1 MFKRKEKNI
10 TTTAPINLTTINEP
24 MTVITEQIKTI
35 RTNINFAATD
45 HKLRTLMVTSAMLG
59 EGKSTVSGNLAVEYA
74 KEGRQASLTV
84 DADLRRPTIHK
95 TFGLKNHK
103 GLSSWLANQID
114 DVNDAIH
121 PVIGNL

>member
-24 MTVITEQIKTI
+24 MSVITEQIKTI

-45 HKLRTLMVTSAMLG
+45 HKLRTLMVISAMLG
-59 EGKSTVSGNLAVEYA
+59 EGKLTVSGNLAVEYA
-74 KEGRQASLTV
+74 KEGKQVLLV

>member
-1 MFKRKEKNI
+1 MPRKE
-10 TTTAPINLTTINEP
+10 
-24 MTVITEQIKTI
+24 
-35 RTNINFAATD
+35 
-45 HKLRTLMVTSAMLG
+45 
-59 EGKSTVSGNLAVEYA
+59 GKQVL
-74 KEGRQASLTV
+74 LV

-103 GLSSWLANQID
+103 GLSSWVANQID

>member
-24 MTVITEQIKTI
+24 MSVITEQIKTI

-59 EGKSTVSGNLAVEYA
+59 EGK
-74 KEGRQASLTV
+74 
-84 DADLRRPTIHK
+84 

>member
-24 MTVITEQIKTI
+24 MTVI
-35 RTNINFAATD
+35 TD

-74 KEGRQASLTV
+74 KEGRQASLTG
-84 DADLRRPTIHK
+84 RC
-95 TFGLKNHK
+95 
-103 GLSSWLANQID
+103 
-114 DVNDAIH
+114 
-121 PVIGNL
+121 

>member
-1 MFKRKEKNI
+1 MFKRKEKNK

-74 KEGRQASLTV
+74 KEGWQASLTG
-84 DADLRRPTIHK
+84 RC
-95 TFGLKNHK
+95 
-103 GLSSWLANQID
+103 
-114 DVNDAIH
+114 
-121 PVIGNL
+121 